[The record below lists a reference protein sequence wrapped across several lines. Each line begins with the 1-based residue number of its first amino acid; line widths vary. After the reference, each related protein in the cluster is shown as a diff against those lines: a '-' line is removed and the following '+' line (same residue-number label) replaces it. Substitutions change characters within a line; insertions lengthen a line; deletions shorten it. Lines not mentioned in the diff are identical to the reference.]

1 MDGVVLMGDRKLIQ
15 ADSSGMHEA
24 YADKITGEIDGI
36 LTGFSGDAGAF
47 EVFRSTLRDYV
58 TTTRNEQITKN
69 PRLAKKNI
77 GPSFDQF
84 KLRISQIQS
93 EFYSKYQKFQY
104 RVLMGVSGKYFVN
117 KKSSLYF
124 YETDG
129 RCFPQN
135 ETKAIGSGS
144 SHVFYFLKRYWNP
157 NKTTMKEICTIG

>member
-1 MDGVVLMGDRKLIQ
+1 
-15 ADSSGMHEA
+15 MHEA

-84 KLRISQIQS
+84 KLRVSQIQS
-93 EFYSKYQKFQY
+93 EFYSKYQKFQ
-104 RVLMGVSGKYFVN
+104 
-117 KKSSLYF
+117 
-124 YETDG
+124 
-129 RCFPQN
+129 
-135 ETKAIGSGS
+135 
-144 SHVFYFLKRYWNP
+144 
-157 NKTTMKEICTIG
+157 